1 MCLIAALW
9 DNMNP
14 PFRAL
19 DEWDVF
25 LDAVNRK
32 AISKELLNFSLK
44 NQSKQFIFISPQV
57 MIISFEEKKCIAHFR
72 GRATCPMSTMGLFKL
87 QRSRNPSYEV
97 PYLAS

>member
-25 LDAVNRK
+25 LDALNRK
-32 AISKELLNFSLK
+32 EISKTLLNFGLK
-44 NQSKQFIFISPQV
+44 QTDYQFFFISPQG
-57 MIISFEEKKCIAHFR
+57 IHFEKYFPYLSEFFPRRRRRR
-72 GRATCPMSTMGLFKL
+72 GRAFRQS
-87 QRSRNPSYEV
+87 
-97 PYLAS
+97 

>member
-25 LDAVNRK
+25 LDALNRK
-32 AISKELLNFSLK
+32 EISKTLLNFGLK
-44 NQSKQFIFISPQV
+44 QSDYQFFFISPQG
-57 MIISFEEKKCIAHFR
+57 IYRRISLMSWEKCFLGAADVEVAASD
-72 GRATCPMSTMGLFKL
+72 RAKVEI
-87 QRSRNPSYEV
+87 REV
-97 PYLAS
+97 IKS

>member
-25 LDAVNRK
+25 LDALNRK
-32 AISKELLNFSLK
+32 EISKTLLNFGLK
-44 NQSKQFIFISPQV
+44 QTDYQFFFISPQG
-57 MIISFEEKKCIAHFR
+57 IHFEKYF
-72 GRATCPMSTMGLFKL
+72 
-87 QRSRNPSYEV
+87 
-97 PYLAS
+97 PYLSEFFPRRRRRRGLAFRQS